1 MIPLAETRWLLV
13 CGVLL
18 LPLTRAAAL
27 ELEIGAR
34 FPAEP
39 NEKIVV
45 KNDGGVSNATDSFA
59 FGEVW
64 YSSDHLK
71 TWFVVL
77 RIVGDQVLV
86 GFECIPAV
94 SGTTAGASD
103 GASTFRPSRALSTE
117 MAGVMAPSP

>member
-1 MIPLAETRWLLV
+1 MAV
-13 CGVLL
+13 
-18 LPLTRAAAL
+18 
-27 ELEIGAR
+27 
-34 FPAEP
+34 
-39 NEKIVV
+39 
-45 KNDGGVSNATDSFA
+45 NATDSFA